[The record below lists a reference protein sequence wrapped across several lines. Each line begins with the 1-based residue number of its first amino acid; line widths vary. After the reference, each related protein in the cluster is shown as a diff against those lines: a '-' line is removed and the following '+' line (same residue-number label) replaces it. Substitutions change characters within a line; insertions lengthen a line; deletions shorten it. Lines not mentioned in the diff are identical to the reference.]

1 MYRFLEI
8 HMIPKADKTD
18 LSIETGRFLKSPI
31 KISVFLSLTLAKD
44 DQIRPISNTFGNEK
58 SSQSITK

>member
-1 MYRFLEI
+1 
-8 HMIPKADKTD
+8 MIPKADKTD

-44 DQIRPISNTFGNEK
+44 DQIRPISNTFGNE
-58 SSQSITK
+58 SSNGGYPGW